1 MVTFEAQALHSPY
14 WTVLPNRFIHSRV
27 LVGLALVL
35 LASASV
41 ESQKTDLA
49 ALETTFKRIASTSRG
64 RLGAA
69 LIHLESGAT
78 IDVRGH
84 ERFPMASVVK
94 LPIAVEVLKQVA
106 ERRLTLERTVWLGPS
121 DIRPCCTIERRHGKG
136 GVAFTV
142 IELLEMAL
150 IESDNTAADAL
161 LKLVGGADV
170 VERRLRAMGFQ
181 YINVDR
187 TEGQLLLDMAGVT
200 YAPPPE
206 LWTIELQRRLIADVD
221 RASLELGR
229 ARYLT
234 DERDTATP
242 YETAQLLGRLQLGDL
257 LPRAETDLLLALM
270 TQTTTGPRRLKGR
283 LPPETIVAH
292 KTGTTAVVINDA
304 GIITLPSD
312 SKIPGRIALAVY
324 VADAGTPGAMERLI
338 AELSASAY
346 EFFTG
351 RTIPAPPPP
360 PRRKRRR

>member
-1 MVTFEAQALHSPY
+1 MP
-14 WTVLPNRFIHSRV
+14 PNRSLCRR
-27 LVGLALVL
+27 LVAALAFVL
-35 LASASV
+35 LISDSAGA
-41 ESQKTDLA
+41 QKPDLTP
-49 ALETTFKRIASTSRG
+49 LETTFKRIASTSRG
-64 RLGAA
+64 RAGAA

-94 LPIAVEVLKQVA
+94 LPIAIEVLKQVA
-106 ERRLTLERTVWLGPS
+106 ERRLTLDRAVWLGPS
-121 DIRPCCTIERRHGKG
+121 DIRPCCTIERRHAKG
-136 GVAFTV
+136 GVSFTV

-161 LKLVGGADV
+161 LKLVGGPDV

-200 YAPPPE
+200 YAPPPD
-206 LWTIELQRRLIADVD
+206 LWTIELQRRLLADVD
-221 RASLELGR
+221 RASLDLGR

-234 DERDTATP
+234 DERDTASP

-257 LPRAETDLLLALM
+257 LPPSETDLLLTLM
-270 TQTTTGPRRLKGR
+270 IQTTTGPRRLKGR
-283 LPPETIVAH
+283 LPPETVVAH

-304 GIITLPSD
+304 GIITLPPD

-324 VADAGTPGAMERLI
+324 VADVGSPGAMERLI
-338 AELSASAY
+338 AQLSAAAY

-351 RTIPAPPPP
+351 RTIPAPPPQ
-360 PRRKRRR
+360 RRKRRR